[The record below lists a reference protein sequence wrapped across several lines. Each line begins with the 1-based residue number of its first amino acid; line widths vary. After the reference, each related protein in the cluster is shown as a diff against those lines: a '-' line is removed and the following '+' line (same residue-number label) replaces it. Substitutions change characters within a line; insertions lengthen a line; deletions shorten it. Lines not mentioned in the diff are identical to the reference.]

1 MSTPVPELPDAPANS
16 TTFSFGG
23 YAAEPAGLAGISF
36 WPRVG
41 ARVIDMVLHYCVS
54 FASGVF
60 FTIFLVA
67 ASGGHI
73 PPWVVVKLKSPG
85 VPGFVFGVLGSFA
98 YHVVGVSVH
107 GSTLGKRILS
117 MVVVQEDGT
126 PCRFGSAIIREL
138 GYFID
143 ALFFGLIG
151 YFAMQKTLKE
161 QRHGD
166 EWAHTVVCNRSS
178 VAPDQ
183 LRGGGRFV
191 LGLMLGMMTDA
202 ALTMVALLI
211 IINS

>member
-1 MSTPVPELPDAPANS
+1 MSTPVPELPEAPANS

-23 YAAEPAGLAGISF
+23 YAGEPTGLAGISF
-36 WPRVG
+36 RPRVG

-54 FASGVF
+54 FAAGIF

-126 PCRFGSAIIREL
+126 PCRFGAAIIREL

-191 LGLMLGMMTDA
+191 LGLMLGMMADA